1 MGQKLRRSTVSE
13 AVILKP
19 IGLVKSKF
27 SQNTPAEEMRAALS
41 QIEVDP
47 EFEPGLLGLEAGQDV
62 LVLFYLHKI
71 GADEIHLQ
79 LHPRHNPENPLA
91 GVFAT
96 RSQFRPNQIATT
108 VARIEQIDGNKLSLS
123 RLDAQDGTPVIDIKP
138 YAPFFDADIGTQRFE
153 VRESESLQAC
163 RDAIDLID
171 IEIIR
176 LLGNRAKYVQ
186 QVTKFKKSV
195 EEVPA
200 PERYRAVLQHRRD
213 LAVQNGLNP
222 DVIEEMYRL
231 LIDNFILEEIE
242 IIRRRESDVQ
252 SAVTDS

>member
-1 MGQKLRRSTVSE
+1 MSQ
-13 AVILKP
+13 AIILKP

-27 SQNTPAEEMRAALS
+27 SQNTPAEEMREALS

-47 EFEPGLLGLEAGQDV
+47 EFEPGLLGLENGRDV
-62 LVLFYLHKI
+62 LILFYLHRI
-71 GADEIHLQ
+71 EAGEIHLQ
-79 LHPRHNPENPLA
+79 LHPRHDPENPLT

-108 VARIEQIDGNKLSLS
+108 VAHIEQIDGNKLTLS

-138 YAPFFDADIGTQRFE
+138 FAPFFDADIDTQRFE
-153 VRESESLQAC
+153 VRESDSLQAC
-163 RDAIDLID
+163 REAIDSID
-171 IEIIR
+171 TEIVR

-200 PERYRAVLQHRRD
+200 PERYQAVLQHRRD
-213 LAVQNGLNP
+213 LAIQNGLNP
-222 DVIEEMYRL
+222 DVIEGMYRL
-231 LIDNFILEEIE
+231 LFDNFILEEIE
-242 IIRRRESDVQ
+242 IIRHRERDNQ
-252 SAVTDS
+252 SASAAS